1 MSCLVCFCFFH
12 LVSVQHLQ
20 FTISAFRAETSKQEL
35 SHFYIPLLFCSPV
48 SYTLRIAYEKE
59 QDLAACSLVID
70 IGCAF
75 SCVLI
80 RCAVLLF
87 EVGSIGTPLGF
98 RFQTQ
103 DGLMEPLPMQNLL
116 YLFSE
121 PVCHLLFRNSL
132 QFPEPRRGFGY
143 VKPLWDLVLRVHSHF

>member
-1 MSCLVCFCFFH
+1 MSPFLFTCELYLEDCLWKGIGFGCMQPCYRHGLCF
-12 LVSVQHLQ
+12 L
-20 FTISAFRAETSKQEL
+20 I
-35 SHFYIPLLFCSPV
+35 
-48 SYTLRIAYEKE
+48 
-59 QDLAACSLVID
+59 
-70 IGCAF
+70 
-75 SCVLI
+75 CVFI

-103 DGLMEPLPMQNLL
+103 DGLMEHLPMQNLL

-143 VKPLWDLVLRVHSHF
+143 VKPLWDLVLRVHSHLWYLSLPLLWKILPYFYLHVIQMSIYY